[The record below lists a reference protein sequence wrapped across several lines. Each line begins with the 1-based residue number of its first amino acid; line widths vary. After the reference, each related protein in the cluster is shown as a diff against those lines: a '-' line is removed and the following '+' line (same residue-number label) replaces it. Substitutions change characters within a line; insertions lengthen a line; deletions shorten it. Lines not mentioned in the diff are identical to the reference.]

1 MPAAQQAASLAESGA
16 RRRMSG
22 VVARRILVADD
33 SPVNC
38 LVAQRLL
45 YNLGYPADIAVTGA
59 NAAEQHRKR
68 PYDLI
73 LMDSQMA
80 GADGFGLTS
89 RIRAMQTGRR
99 VPIIAC
105 TTASSEEQRS
115 ACLRAGIDDVCV
127 KPLQQ
132 APLRNLLML
141 WLPPRTL
148 EEASRRDAATRAE
161 LLALAGLFGDG
172 FAEVVTM
179 FRADSE
185 ARLMALRAAAEAGDA
200 VQLRRLAHALGGSCA
215 SMGGWRMSGLCRVL
229 ELTCLAGQGAGCAS
243 LLADIGAE
251 YRTLTLQ
258 LDHVLRCHQL
268 AGQNEQA
275 SAGGD

>member
-1 MPAAQQAASLAESGA
+1 MADDSVRRIPGA
-16 RRRMSG
+16 
-22 VVARRILVADD
+22 VARRILVADD

-45 YNLGYPADIAVTGA
+45 YNLGYPADIAATGA
-59 NAAEQHRKR
+59 NAMERHRKR

-80 GADGFGLTS
+80 GANSFDATE
-89 RIRAMQTGRR
+89 RIRAMEKGRR

-115 ACLRAGIDDVCV
+115 ACLSAGMDDVCV

-132 APLRNLLML
+132 TQLRNLLVL

-148 EEASRRDAATRAE
+148 EEASRRDAGTRAE
-161 LLALAGLFGDG
+161 LRSLAGLFGDG

-179 FRADSE
+179 FRTDTD
-185 ARLMALRAAAEAGDA
+185 ARLLALRAAADPGDV
-200 VQLRRLAHALGGSCA
+200 VQLRRVAHALGGSCA

-229 ELTCLAGQGAGCAS
+229 ELKCQAGHGAGCAR
-243 LLADIGAE
+243 LLADIANE
-251 YRTLTLQ
+251 YRSFTLQ
-258 LDHVLRCHQL
+258 LDHVLRCQQF
-268 AGQNEQA
+268 AGASEQA
-275 SAGGD
+275 SAGRH

>member
-1 MPAAQQAASLAESGA
+1 MPAAQPAASLADCSA
-16 RRRMSG
+16 RRRIPG
-22 VVARRILVADD
+22 AVARRILVADD

-59 NAAEQHRKR
+59 NASERHRKR

-73 LMDSQMA
+73 LIDSQMA
-80 GADGFGLTS
+80 GADGFDLTS
-89 RIRAMQTGRR
+89 RMRAMQTARR

-132 APLRNLLML
+132 AQLRNLLML

-148 EEASRRDAATRAE
+148 EEASRRDAGTRAE
-161 LLALAGLFGDG
+161 LLTLAGLFGDG

-179 FRADSE
+179 FRADTES
-185 ARLMALRAAAEAGDA
+185 RLLALRDAGDV
-200 VQLRRLAHALGGSCA
+200 VQLRRVAHALGGSCA

-229 ELTCLAGQGAGCAS
+229 ELKCLAGQGAGCAR
-243 LLADIGAE
+243 LLADISNE
-251 YRTLTLQ
+251 YRTFTLQ
-258 LDHVLRCHQL
+258 LDHVLRCQQL
-268 AGQNEQA
+268 VGSNEQA
-275 SAGGD
+275 SAGRD